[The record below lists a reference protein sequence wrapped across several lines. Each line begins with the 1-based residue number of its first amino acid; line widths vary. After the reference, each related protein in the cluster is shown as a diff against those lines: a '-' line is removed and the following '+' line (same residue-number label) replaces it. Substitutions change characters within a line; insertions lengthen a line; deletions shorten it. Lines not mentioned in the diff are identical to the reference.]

1 VQKQSEMRELA
12 ICKEM
17 DEDPNDI
24 SNMMCS
30 NDMKYN
36 AENDS
41 ETKQFKCVNCESQM
55 PMIMNKTAINQV
67 LAKDINEHVQVA
79 MRDETKVLKDEITK
93 KMSEIIVAEFQQL
106 REQLVVNP
114 KSNLTDQGKG
124 KSKTKSNVHG
134 AQYECSTTRRHDNE
148 FMRGEFELTVDS
160 FECQTLCNQEYNE
173 NEVYDSFEHHA
184 SLYCD

>member
-17 DEDPNDI
+17 DEDPNG
-24 SNMMCS
+24 MMCF

-36 AENDS
+36 AKKYY
-41 ETKQFKCVNCESQM
+41 ETKQFKCVNFVNCESQM

-67 LAKDINEHVQVA
+67 LAKDIYEHVQVA
-79 MRDETKVLKDEITK
+79 MRDETKVLKDEIKK
-93 KMSEIIVAEFQQL
+93 KMSEIIMAEFQQL
-106 REQLVVNP
+106 WGQLVVNP

-134 AQYECSTTRRHDNE
+134 ARYECSTTRRHANE

-173 NEVYDSFEHHA
+173 NEVYDSFKHHA